1 MKKYTFTSK
10 SELDTK
16 RFAKNFAAKLKQND
30 VIVLTGEL
38 GSGKT
43 KFVEGFL
50 KKFNLQNEISSPTFN
65 IINEYVNDL
74 NKIFHFDVYRL
85 EDSDEFYAIGGDEYF
100 ENGICLIEWG
110 EMISDVLPKDY
121 IHLFLK
127 KDSQNENKRILEFVV
142 NDNSKY
148 IKVLEK
154 LRLEEIL

>member
-50 KKFNLQNEISSPTFN
+50 EYFGLENEISSPTFT
-65 IINEYVNDL
+65 IVNEYKKDNI
-74 NKIFHFDVYRL
+74 NIYHFDVYRL
-85 EDSDEFYAIGGDEYF
+85 EDSSEFYEIGGEEYF
-100 ENGICLIEWG
+100 SSGICLIEWG
-110 EMISDVLPKDY
+110 EIIKDILPPSTIYVTIESTDVP
-121 IHLFLK
+121 
-127 KDSQNENKRILEFVV
+127 NERIII
-142 NDNSKY
+142 
-148 IKVLEK
+148 IKGD
-154 LRLEEIL
+154 I